1 MHKTVLAVCVLLAL
15 GEAADAAPVLGLY
28 EETANGDFGAPLA
41 TDIRIGF
48 VKTATGWSAAA
59 CDARYM
65 EGEKALR
72 ISCANLPE
80 PPKAWTLY
88 DRGRIA
94 GTVQTSGWLDSE
106 HYFHAGALKIVGGN
120 LPPPGPRSRQYGG
133 WTDKAMRLPLLA
145 LSTPLAAF
153 APRWRKDTVHP
164 ELRAE
169 VWPLFRKAVPRV
181 DVCEPRKFHGTV
193 SHPRAA
199 RLPDMRS
206 LGGWR
211 SSSGEML
218 LKYSLDPKLGALCE
232 MHDVKTLWF
241 YREADGALRPLP
253 SQSWEGLVNFSPVLT
268 PLAFGDFDGDGGE
281 EAVFQYAAYNDDGY
295 ILYYDHFRQFVR
307 FGWTYQ

>member
-1 MHKTVLAVCVLLAL
+1 MRKTLLAVAAVLALT
-15 GEAADAAPVLGLY
+15 AAAEAAPVIALY
-28 EETANGDFGAPLA
+28 EETAGGDFTAPLTA
-41 TDIRIGF
+41 DIRLGF
-48 VKTATGWSAAA
+48 VKSGEGWLAAA

-72 ISCANLPE
+72 MSCANLSD

-88 DRGRIA
+88 DNGRIA
-94 GTVQTSGWLDSE
+94 GIARTQGWLDSE
-106 HYFHAGALKIVGGN
+106 HYFHAGALKLAGGN

-145 LSTPLAAF
+145 LSAPLPAF
-153 APRWRKDTVHP
+153 TPRWHKDTVHP
-164 ELRAE
+164 ELRAA

-181 DVCEPRKFHGTV
+181 DVCNPQKFRDTA
-193 SHPRAA
+193 SHPRAI
-199 RLPDMRS
+199 RRPDMRS

-211 SSSGEML
+211 AASGEML
-218 LKYSLDPKLGALCE
+218 LKYALNPKLGAACE

-253 SQSWEGLVNFSPVLT
+253 GQSWEGLVNFSPRLT
-268 PLAFGDFDGDGGE
+268 PLAFGDFTGDGGE

-295 ILYYDHFRQFVR
+295 ILYYDHFRQFAR
-307 FGWTYQ
+307 FGWNYH